1 MHLVQLQV
9 YGRTRSVGRVLCR
22 VAVLAL
28 LASVVLPRCSAAKLR
43 QHYSAG
49 VYMTENGQLIR
60 DLAGRTPGTYW
71 IDGYQMT
78 VSKDTR
84 ICWHDAPLQFGAV
97 LNWAAQPVPMLR
109 MTFPCESTP
118 PVDLES
124 TAWLQYL
131 GSQRYHRG
139 IFEPQMNVVTTRIDV
154 CNREHDREG
163 ESSAST
169 AIMPAWKTLCSS
181 TSLHE
186 LRYPNEYPIEVVC
199 DSKVN
204 NYVRSVFA
212 ALLKPDEAT
221 LGAPTA
227 RLKVPRF
234 YVVKPFQVRQNYD
247 FQAIDGL
254 RESCLENAIG
264 CAYGNSYAHSTVRDI
279 VYVRDGSVLIPDTTL
294 THVKNEAQ
302 VAALFQSG
310 EPPALPGRQ

>member
-1 MHLVQLQV
+1 
-9 YGRTRSVGRVLCR
+9 
-22 VAVLAL
+22 
-28 LASVVLPRCSAAKLR
+28 
-43 QHYSAG
+43 
-49 VYMTENGQLIR
+49 
-60 DLAGRTPGTYW
+60 
-71 IDGYQMT
+71 
-78 VSKDTR
+78 
-84 ICWHDAPLQFGAV
+84 
-97 LNWAAQPVPMLR
+97 
-109 MTFPCESTP
+109 
-118 PVDLES
+118 
-124 TAWLQYL
+124 
-131 GSQRYHRG
+131 
-139 IFEPQMNVVTTRIDV
+139 MNVVTTRIDV